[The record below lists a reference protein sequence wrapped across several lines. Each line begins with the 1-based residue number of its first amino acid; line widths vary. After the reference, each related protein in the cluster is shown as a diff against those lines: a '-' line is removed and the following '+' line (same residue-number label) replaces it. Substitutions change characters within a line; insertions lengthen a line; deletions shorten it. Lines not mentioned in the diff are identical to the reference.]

1 MSETTDIHDARLTL
15 EAMASDQTCDVI
27 VIGGGPAGLSCAL
40 ECFDIQLDTL
50 VVEAGPALGGQ
61 LPEVPHSVRNL
72 AAGRFQDGS
81 VLQRALQD
89 SAAILGERV
98 RLSHPVTGVDLNAQW
113 VETDRERFSFRSMVV
128 ATGTSRQ
135 DLPAAPDGAFGG
147 DITYQL
153 ESDPHRFAGAAV
165 AVIGGGDSAT
175 LDALALARDGAS
187 VTLVHRS
194 PTLTARRD
202 ILEQVRA
209 DSRIEE
215 LPGWELD
222 AVKGSER
229 LEGLVLLRRETGE
242 RRPLAVRGLVVKIAR
257 VPNTAVFRGQVQ
269 LDRSGAVLVDRDL
282 QTSHVGV
289 FAAGDVTAG
298 AYARVAAALGEGS
311 LAARSVL
318 RHLQGRS

>member
-1 MSETTDIHDARLTL
+1 
-15 EAMASDQTCDVI
+15 MAPDQSCDVI

-40 ECFDIQLDTL
+40 ECFDIQLDTIL
-50 VVEAGPALGGQ
+50 VEANPAVGGQ
-61 LPEVPHSVRNL
+61 LAEIDHSVRNV
-72 AAGRFQDGS
+72 ASGQFEDGFA
-81 VLQRALQD
+81 LQRALQD
-89 SAAILGERV
+89 RAAILGKRV
-98 RLSHPVTGVDLNAQW
+98 RLSHRVTGVDLDDQW
-113 VETDRERFSFRSMVV
+113 IEAHGKRFLFRTLVV

-194 PTLTARRD
+194 SALTARRD
-202 ILEQVRA
+202 ITEQVRA
-209 DSRIEE
+209 ESRIEE
-215 LPGWELD
+215 LPGWELE

-229 LEGLVLLRRETGE
+229 LEGLVLVRRETGE
-242 RRPLAVRGLVVKIAR
+242 RRSLAVRGLVVKISR
-257 VPNTAVFRGQVQ
+257 VPNTAVFRGHVQ
-269 LDRSGAVLVDRDL
+269 LDRSGAVLVDGDL
-282 QTSHVGV
+282 QSSHVGV

-318 RHLQGRS
+318 RHLEGRS